1 MVCKINTY
9 ITGGL
14 GAVAHVSGERKTTF
28 YQKNIHDMV
37 TSGLHMYFPIMG
49 HNKTSLPAMAYANY
63 EALVVEWGVE
73 LVGWTESQIV
83 NPGDIQSSVHL
94 KSLVT
99 ALQSG
104 MCCWHQ
110 LNEEGDRQQDLAR
123 VKKT

>member
-1 MVCKINTY
+1 MALKIDTY

-28 YQKNIHDMV
+28 YRKNIRDMV
-37 TSGLHMYFPIMG
+37 TSGLYTLLTSMG

-83 NPGDIQSSVHL
+83 NPGDIQSSVRL

-104 MCCWHQ
+104 VCCWHQ
-110 LNEEGDRQQDLAR
+110 LDEDEWETH
-123 VKKT
+123 KE